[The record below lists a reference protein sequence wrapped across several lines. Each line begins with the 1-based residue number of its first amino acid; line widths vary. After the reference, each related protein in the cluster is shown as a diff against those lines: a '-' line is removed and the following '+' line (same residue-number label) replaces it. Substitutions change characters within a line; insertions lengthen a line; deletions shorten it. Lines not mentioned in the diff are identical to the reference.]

1 MSQNKGTLIT
11 SPIRPNDSLDQ
22 IATAFGN
29 EVKGGHHVYATKSE
43 MDDIIFERRDWG
55 MIVTIYNDGV
65 NNNTYQLK
73 YGYDDV
79 DITNNLNWVIY
90 APGNSSINSEW
101 VDSIIDILVTP
112 PVTPSD
118 SDRYLVSASASGVW
132 VGQDNKIAQY
142 DELLDQWNFTTP
154 RNGMTFRIDS
164 DGSVLY
170 SYIGTY
176 SSGIW
181 KSQYLDKVRFISA
194 TSSDGFTYSYTST
207 TQYPISDISN
217 SVIYSSFERSNAGTV
232 SISID
237 GLSFSY
243 VKKMKSDSTL
253 SHMSANDI
261 LVGCEYQLIYNDFHG
276 VFQTTIP
283 EIGPQGPLGFQG
295 PTGNWGGFSIDYDV
309 TYGSSGYTYSKIVVD
324 STDLLNISTMYVSG
338 IDMYGNDINISNTV
352 LDSLYNSVVL
362 QSPSLSGSLFIKLSN
377 LHNSSFY
384 NMYQVSISSLVRNIG
399 QGMRI
404 DDMSYLGGT
413 GLTTSSPIN
422 MSFLMPAGDI
432 GYQGRQGL
440 TGPQGFQGNQGN
452 QGYQGRQG
460 YQGNQGFQGVQG
472 VQGIQGWQGF
482 QGRQGFQG
490 FQGVTGSQ
498 GPQGNIGVQGSQ
510 GPSFSS
516 LASFQ
521 YYSTSTYTY
530 SIGSY
535 RPIILSQLEWDT
547 NGIGLSGYTTS
558 TFSMK
563 FPANEVWKVYVTT
576 TIKNDNIS
584 ATGSIYVRN
593 VNTSSI
599 YRSSTFNFATNS
611 YVSYSLDFLIISPN
625 SNYVYELCLSHDD
638 SIRIIPSVVIGSTSS
653 IVTYAYGYRVSEY
666 QFEPPSIP

>member
-55 MIVTIYNDGV
+55 MLVTIYNDGV

-90 APGNSSINSEW
+90 TPGNSSINSEW

-338 IDMYGNDINISNTV
+338 IDMHGNDINISNTV

-422 MSFLMPAGDI
+422 ISFLMPAGDI

-440 TGPQGFQGNQGN
+440 TGPQGFQGN

-490 FQGVTGSQ
+490 FQGFQGVTGSQ

-521 YYSTSTYTY
+521 YYSTSTY

>member
-55 MIVTIYNDGV
+55 MLVTIYNDGV

-90 APGNSSINSEW
+90 TPGNSSINSEW

-181 KSQYLDKVRFISA
+181 KSQYLDKVRYISA

-338 IDMYGNDINISNTV
+338 IDMHGNDINISNTV

-422 MSFLMPAGDI
+422 ISFLMPAGDI

-440 TGPQGFQGNQGN
+440 TGPQGFQGN

-482 QGRQGFQG
+482 QGRQGFQGFQG

>member
-440 TGPQGFQGNQGN
+440 TGPQGFQGNQG
-452 QGYQGRQG
+452 YQGRQG